1 LKNKHSDS
9 PKKFSATDIIKMLD
23 ILIDNIFVMYDGRV
37 FQQTVG
43 IHMCTNCDSL
53 LADLLRT
60 FIRTEEKRKE
70 ANPIL

>member
-1 LKNKHSDS
+1 
-9 PKKFSATDIIKMLD
+9 MLD